1 VPVIT
6 QIKQQKNK
14 NRVNVYL
21 DGKFGFGIDLENFVK
36 LHLRVEQELTEKQIA
51 EIVKKSEFQKTLGKL
66 LKFAMMRPRSEKE
79 IRSWLWRKKV
89 AEVMYKDYFSRLKHF
104 ELIDDEKFARWWVEQ
119 RREFSPRAE
128 RIIKQ
133 ELLIKGIKREIID
146 DVLGESKVDEVKV
159 AVGLL
164 SKKKSGW
171 KALGKEVLA
180 RKSLEFLLRKGFG
193 WEVARKAVKEYN
205 IGEDVNEV

>member
-1 VPVIT
+1 MGVIT
-6 QIKQQKNK
+6 SIKQQKNK

-36 LHLRVEQELTEKQIA
+36 LHLRVEQELTEREIA
-51 EIVKKSEFQKTLGKL
+51 EIVKKSDFQKTLEKL
-66 LKFAMMRPRSEKE
+66 LRFAMMRPRSEKE

-89 AEVMYKDYFSRLKHF
+89 PEVMYKDYFCRLKHF
-104 ELIDDEKFARWWVEQ
+104 ELVDDVKFARWWVEQ

-133 ELLIKGIKREIID
+133 ELLIKGIKKDIID
-146 DVLGESKVDEVKV
+146 NVLGESKVDEVKV

-164 SKKKSGW
+164 SKKKRGW

-180 RKSLEFLLRKGFG
+180 KKSLEFLLRKGFD

>member
-1 VPVIT
+1 MPIIT
-6 QIKQQKNK
+6 SIKQQKNK

-36 LHLRVEQELTEKQIA
+36 LHLKVEQELSERQVV
-51 EIVKKSEFQKTLGKL
+51 EIVKKSEFQKTLEKL

-79 IRSWLWRKKV
+79 IRGWLWRKKV
-89 AEVMYKDYFSRLKHF
+89 AEVMYKDYFCRLKHF

-133 ELLIKGIKREIID
+133 ELLIKGIKRDVID

-171 KALGKEVLA
+171 KALGKEVVE